1 MIRRAVLKRRA
12 GSGAEEW
19 RAGPRRANALVR
31 SDVEGA
37 LAQGALEALL
47 QVVDRFCGGIPVRAV
62 RHRLIESS
70 PGMTESSLEEIRVFG
85 QCGGL

>member
-1 MIRRAVLKRRA
+1 MIRAAVLKRRA

-19 RAGPRRANALVR
+19 RAGPRRANATVR
-31 SDVEGA
+31 SDAEGA

-47 QVVDRFCGGIPVRAV
+47 QIVDRFRGGIPVGAI
-62 RHRLIESS
+62 RHRFVESS

>member
-1 MIRRAVLKRRA
+1 VTQT
-12 GSGAEEW
+12 
-19 RAGPRRANALVR
+19 PALVR
-31 SDVEGA
+31 LDAEDP

-47 QVVDRFCGGIPVRAV
+47 QVVDCFRGGIPVRAI
-62 RHRLIESS
+62 RHRLIEPS